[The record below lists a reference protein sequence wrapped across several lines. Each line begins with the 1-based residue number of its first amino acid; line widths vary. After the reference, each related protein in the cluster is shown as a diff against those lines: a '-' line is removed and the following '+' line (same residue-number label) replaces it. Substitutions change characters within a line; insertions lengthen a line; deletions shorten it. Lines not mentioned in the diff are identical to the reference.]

1 MISRVDK
8 YNKNNQNLSRSMKNK
23 DLYDEVY
30 ADTNY
35 SNMVVI
41 DDSNE
46 IDISKIKEIID
57 NEKKKERTYKEER
70 KITDIYD
77 GVPVLEEEKPK
88 KTYDINEV
96 LREAKSKRDIIE
108 DAGEKRK
115 IQNYNFKTNEELEA
129 ELAKTRQVYENLV
142 KEEKE
147 LLNIMNTLTN
157 VSDKDLALD
166 MFSDLKP
173 TDDTIVT
180 KPVNSNENT
189 VNVRQITNDDDSKEY
204 STDTFM
210 FDTKDFEGVKHIRN
224 DVKKTSAFIKVLIF
238 ILSTVFVLA
247 LAFIVYKYVLK

>member
-77 GVPVLEEEKPK
+77 RI
-88 KTYDINEV
+88 INEG
-96 LREAKSKRDIIE
+96 ENKNEKSV
-108 DAGEKRK
+108 
-115 IQNYNFKTNEELEA
+115 NYRYYRT
-129 ELAKTRQVYENLV
+129 
-142 KEEKE
+142 
-147 LLNIMNTLTN
+147 
-157 VSDKDLALD
+157 
-166 MFSDLKP
+166 
-173 TDDTIVT
+173 
-180 KPVNSNENT
+180 
-189 VNVRQITNDDDSKEY
+189 
-204 STDTFM
+204 
-210 FDTKDFEGVKHIRN
+210 GW
-224 DVKKTSAFIKVLIF
+224 
-238 ILSTVFVLA
+238 ILSCRVTVRER
-247 LAFIVYKYVLK
+247 I